1 MPTRT
6 RPAVLALVTA
16 GTIVGLS
23 RSAAYAAADRGELIP
38 GVPIFKVG
46 QRKLVV
52 ATSALETALG
62 IDIASYLDNSNPASA

>member
-1 MPTRT
+1 MPTST

-52 ATSALETALG
+52 ATSALEAALG
-62 IDIASYLDNSNPASA
+62 IDIARYLDNSNPVSA